1 VLEERSD
8 LSIFQ
13 SCGRED
19 VCGFG
24 AYTPC
29 KEWVS
34 LDSQDTGNGTPEG
47 HSYMM
52 DLVLQAQVTR
62 LDNHCDG
69 EASQKGNYSGS
80 RGQTFQLA

>member
-1 VLEERSD
+1 VQDERSD

-34 LDSQDTGNGTPEG
+34 LDSQDTGNRTPVG
-47 HSYMM
+47 DSYMM
-52 DLVLQAQVTR
+52 ELVLRAPATR

-69 EASQKGNYSGS
+69 EASQKENCFGS
-80 RGQTFQLA
+80 RG